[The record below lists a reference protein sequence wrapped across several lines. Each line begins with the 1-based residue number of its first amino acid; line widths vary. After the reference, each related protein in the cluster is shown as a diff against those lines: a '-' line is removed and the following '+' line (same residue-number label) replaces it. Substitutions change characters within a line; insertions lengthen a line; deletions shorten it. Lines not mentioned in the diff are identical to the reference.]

1 MSHNNFSAPMP
12 WIGRYIVAASLICI
26 LAMLVDAVQG
36 IRRRKLWLPCRFFT
50 LNPASLTLLG
60 VVVKLPLDLNNPMP
74 GETDQMAKLSS
85 VVFMSTAM
93 ANFMPSLAL
102 MDDKDIFMDMAALG
116 ILVMTLVTNV
126 CIELGTGVIYS
137 EKIEHIVVMLSLVFL
152 FVIMCFS
159 ALTVPTI
166 KSCLELKYRERGQM
180 IAVQDLV
187 EGEKPVE
194 VKLKENLRKFY
205 IMGET
210 GNPQFVMARSAT
222 CAACCFICCL
232 NGLLL
237 LEVSIRDN
245 LFGAHVKSMSD
256 YRRST
261 YCISRIQSGG
271 VAVGTVSSLIRWFA
285 ISTIKSSNKSIN
297 VKVEKYW
304 LERLKDWKDSP
315 FALHIKKP
323 KYRKLVQQI
332 QNLFLG
338 NCIRV
343 QILIVVTSKLVQL
356 FPILLLSLL
365 HSFFC
370 SSPWCNN
377 VTNSEAEN
385 LEEEISRYVLHLEGE
400 EELIQVMANKRDDTT
415 CMTEIGRKQQPKH
428 LMKLL
433 QKLIDFRRVG
443 KFDINQFL
451 QFQEPPVGWKMPIV
465 TLTTIATTIPNID
478 HKMVDSLL
486 LSVSQGLK
494 YVSFI
499 EDVLGTNGNLE
510 KNKKA
515 ADIEW
520 LELYLYRR
528 WLDQDLQ
535 KMSLQGKT
543 SKGILLNFASI
554 AQNYVTGLKDENT
567 KNDYIRKPAKVI
579 AANSMYQMSQ
589 IILEDSEKIDD
600 QNEVEFFNYISVL
613 IAGALGAC
621 LINMPCAIPIKCSAS
636 AIEKR
641 EENVQHAVHLFGEA
655 EEIIKS
661 LQQHEKVTLTN
672 SSNSDSD
679 SSSSDEIE
687 ITIE

>member
-1 MSHNNFSAPMP
+1 MP

-26 LAMLVDAVQG
+26 LAMLADAVQG
-36 IRRRKLWLPCRFFT
+36 IRRRKFWLPCRFFT
-50 LNPASLTLLG
+50 FNAASLTLLG

-102 MDDKDIFMDMAALG
+102 MDSKDILIDMTALG
-116 ILVMTLVTNV
+116 ILLMTLVVNV

-137 EKIEHIVVMLSLVFL
+137 EKIEHVIVMLSIVFL

-166 KSCLELKYRERGQM
+166 KSYLELEYRKRGNM
-180 IAVQDLV
+180 IEIEDLV

-205 IMGET
+205 IMVKT

-222 CAACCFICCL
+222 CAACCAICCL

-261 YCISRIQSGG
+261 YCISRIQTGG

-285 ISTIKSSNKSIN
+285 IATIKSSERSMMKI
-297 VKVEKYW
+297 KVEKYW
-304 LERLKDWKDSP
+304 LERLRDWKDSP
-315 FALHIKKP
+315 FALQIKNP
-323 KYRKLVQQI
+323 KCRKLVQQTQKI
-332 QNLFLG
+332 ILG
-338 NCIRV
+338 SCIRV
-343 QILIVVTSKLVQL
+343 QILIVVASKIVQL
-356 FPILLLSLL
+356 IPILLLRLL
-365 HSFFC
+365 RLCFC
-370 SSPWCNN
+370 SSSWFN
-377 VTNSEAEN
+377 NSESGSAD
-385 LEEEISRYVLHLEGE
+385 ISRYVLHLEGE
-400 EELIQVMANKRDDTT
+400 EELTQVIANKRDDTSW
-415 CMTEIGRKQQPKH
+415 MMEIGRKQQPKH
-428 LMKLL
+428 LMKIL
-433 QKLIDFRRVG
+433 QKLTDFRGVS
-443 KFDINQFL
+443 KFEIN
-451 QFQEPPVGWKMPIV
+451 QFQEPPIGWKMTIV

-478 HKMVDSLL
+478 HKMVNSFLL
-486 LSVSQGLK
+486 GVSQGLK

-499 EDVLGTNGNLE
+499 EYFLQTNENSE
-510 KNKKA
+510 KNNRA
-515 ADIEW
+515 ADLAW
-520 LELYLYRR
+520 LELYLNRR

-535 KMSLQGKT
+535 QMALEGKT
-543 SKGILLNFASI
+543 NNRILHNFADI
-554 AQNYVTGLKDENT
+554 AENYVTKH
-567 KNDYIRKPAKVI
+567 DYSRKTTKVI
-579 AANSMYQMSQ
+579 AANSMYQMIQ
-589 IILEDSEKIDD
+589 IILQDSENIDD
-600 QNEVEFFNYISVL
+600 QTQVHFFNYISAIL
-613 IAGALGAC
+613 AGVLGAC
-621 LINMPCAIPIKCSAS
+621 LIHMPYGITRKCSSS

-641 EENVQHAVHLFGEA
+641 EENVEHAICLLGEA

-661 LQQHEKVTLTN
+661 LQQYEKVTPTN
-672 SSNSDSD
+672 SSNSDDSD